1 MSMTADLRDLEKAVA
16 DSEKST
22 AALIARA
29 NILASKKPLETGD
42 PLDPNDQVTNEL
54 GLGSGAAPAV
64 IPVNSSF
71 SPAKS
76 DTSMNVGTAALI
88 LLAAFIIYRIIK

>member
-1 MSMTADLRDLEKAVA
+1 MTADLSDLEKAVA

-29 NILASKKPLETGD
+29 NELASKKPLQTGD

-54 GLGSGAAPAV
+54 GLGSGGPPGGV
-64 IPVNSSF
+64 PVNSSF

-76 DTSMNVGTAALI
+76 DTSMNVGTAAII
-88 LLAAFIIYRIIK
+88 LLAAIIIYKIIR

>member
-1 MSMTADLRDLEKAVA
+1 MSMTADLSDLEKAVA

-29 NILASKKPLETGD
+29 NELASKKPLETGD
-42 PLDPNDQVTNEL
+42 PIDSNDLVTNEL
-54 GLGSGAAPAV
+54 GLGGGPPGGKPAD
-64 IPVNSSF
+64 SSF

-76 DTSMNVGTAALI
+76 DMSMNVGTAALI
-88 LLAAFIIYRIIK
+88 LLAAFVIYKIIR

>member
-1 MSMTADLRDLEKAVA
+1 MSMSADLSDLEKAVA

-29 NILASKKPLETGD
+29 NELANKKPLETGD
-42 PLDPNDQVTNEL
+42 PLDRNDLVTNEL
-54 GLGSGAAPAV
+54 GLGGPISRPKPEN
-64 IPVNSSF
+64 ISI
-71 SPAKS
+71 SPTNS

-88 LLAAFIIYRIIK
+88 LLAAFIIYKIIR

>member
-1 MSMTADLRDLEKAVA
+1 MSMTADLSDLEKAVA

-29 NILASKKPLETGD
+29 NELASKKPLERGD
-42 PLDPNDQVTNEL
+42 PIDSNDLVTNEL
-54 GLGSGAAPAV
+54 GLGGGSLGGKPAD
-64 IPVNSSF
+64 SSF

-88 LLAAFIIYRIIK
+88 LLAAFVIYKIIR